1 MTELARYTPAATPGP
16 VVYATDPTGGR
27 LIAWADGLAAA
38 HRIGSALC
46 QTAFVPAAFR
56 GKPEE
61 SAPSAARAVATSAS
75 TPVSRSRRF
84 RSACSRCSR

>member
-1 MTELARYTPAATPGP
+1 MTELATYTPAATPGP
-16 VVYATDPTGGR
+16 LVYATDPTGGR

-46 QTAFVPAAFR
+46 QTAFVPASFR

-61 SAPSAARAVATSAS
+61 AAAAILACAIGCGFG
-75 TPVSRSRRF
+75 TPEIDVREQPGG
-84 RSACSRCSR
+84 